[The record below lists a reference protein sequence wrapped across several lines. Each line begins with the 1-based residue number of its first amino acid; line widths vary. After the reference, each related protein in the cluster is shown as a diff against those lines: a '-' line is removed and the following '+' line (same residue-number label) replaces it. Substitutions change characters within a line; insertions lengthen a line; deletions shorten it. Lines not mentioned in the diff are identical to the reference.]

1 MNVNLA
7 YVWEKAVQIFLPGF
21 TLLGFLLIS
30 MEMPEWGVSVSL
42 FSQIFWL
49 YSSYRAWRGAGQ
61 LGIFVNTII
70 STMIFAYG
78 VINYWFI

>member
-1 MNVNLA
+1 MDSRA
-7 YVWEKAVQIFLPGF
+7 QYWWEKIVQVCLPAT
-21 TLLGFLLIS
+21 TLFGFLLIS
-30 MEMPEWGVSVSL
+30 MEMPEWGVIVSL

-49 YSSYRAWRGAGQ
+49 YSSYRAWHQAGQ